1 MQPNL
6 DETRIPVRQ
15 RAQVKRKTVLR
26 TWVTTSLWVMYLA
39 VFGVVGSLAGW
50 LFRNTSA
57 NKVILPIIRNTPP
70 EETFGKDVVNIL
82 LLGCDEELYYGGKQ
96 VLKRAGRADMIL
108 MARLDFKKNTITG
121 ISVPRDT
128 RCQLPGDE
136 SHKINAYHNLAPKGQ
151 EAQAQ
156 KEAVEHLTGVKFDKV
171 IVLDYLAFQ
180 DLIDTVG
187 GVTVTIKDVM
197 KYTDRA
203 ASLYIDFK
211 PGVKKLDGYDAMC
224 YVRFRKDKG
233 GDFKRTERQR
243 QLLVA
248 FKGEVM
254 KNWTRLPEIVAQG
267 VKVFGKGMN
276 EGEIAALANFSK
288 KVPPTSI
295 KMLRLPTGRGRG
307 SFEELDVRGATKLL
321 TEHGYLGTIEE
332 PKAE

>member
-1 MQPNL
+1 M
-6 DETRIPVRQ
+6 RQ

-26 TWVTTSLWVMYLA
+26 SWVSTSLWLLWVI
-39 VFGVVGSLAGW
+39 VFGIAGTAAGW
-50 LFRNTSA
+50 ITRDKDAARL
-57 NKVILPIIRNTPP
+57 IMPIIRNTPP
-70 EETFGKDVVNIL
+70 EETFGKGVINVL

-121 ISVPRDT
+121 VSVPRDT

-136 SHKINAYHNLAPKGQ
+136 SHKINAYHNLAPKGK
-151 EAQAQ
+151 EAEAQ

-180 DLIDTVG
+180 DLIDVVG

-197 KYTDRA
+197 KYTDKA

-224 YVRFRKDKG
+224 YVRFRKDRG

-248 FKGEVM
+248 FKSEVI
-254 KNWTRLPEIVAQG
+254 KKWTKLPDIIAQG

-276 EGEIAALANFSK
+276 EDEIAALANFSR
-288 KVPPTSI
+288 KVPQTSI

-307 SFEELDVRGATKLL
+307 SFEELDVPASNKLL
-321 TEHGYLGTIEE
+321 TENGYFGPIQE
-332 PKAE
+332 PVAQ